1 MKHILIL
8 LFTFSFFSLF
18 SQEEGLYNIPS
29 GMRNTGSLGP
39 EDALLM
45 NSIEDAVLKDEYRL
59 LRLPDSVD
67 NSQHPWFRPIFS
79 QEVYPNCMQSTSI
92 AYNFTYEINRL
103 RDLPADT
110 SINQYTTHF
119 AWNFFNGGN
128 GWYGVN
134 YLFTMDVL
142 KHHGNPTVEEYG
154 GMYTGGG
161 ERWMSGY
168 NEWYNAMNNRIN
180 GARKI
185 YVGDEYG
192 LLVLKHWL
200 YHHLDSSESGGL
212 ASFIACSPYSLKRL
226 PDGTPNAG
234 KFTVTEFCPEASHGM
249 TIVGYNDS
257 IRYDYN
263 EDGLYTNDIDL
274 NGDGVI
280 NVRDWEIGGV
290 KFCNS
295 YGNNWADSG
304 FCYMMYKTLA
314 DDFSEGGIWTN
325 TVHIIDAKES
335 HHTPLTCKVSL
346 NHNYRERIRVRAGI
360 SSDLQSAKPDY
371 IHDYTIF
378 NYQGGWHYMQGN
390 DTTPEHKNIEFALD
404 LTPLLAHATP
414 GQPAKFFLVVD
425 EQDPENYGHGQV
437 NSFSLMD
444 YTGPIVT
451 EIPCEDENVPLA
463 DNGQTLLSII
473 YQPEYDA
480 LEIITEELPLYTP
493 GQPME
498 VQLEAEGGETP
509 YTWSLNRN
517 FDVNMHVGDFP
528 ETGDS
533 LIIANSFSDSLAVIP
548 LEFSFPFYG
557 KTYDTLMVSALG
569 YISVDENMFFWSYL
583 VDMAYFLK
591 SSRVIAPFLCLEMM
605 VNEYHDHGVWYEG
618 DEESATFRWKAGYVE
633 DLEHSDFNFAVKL
646 FPDGRIEYY
655 FGNMQVYDPL
665 TWISGVADGDLLN
678 YSIPELPQPDDIA
691 DGTQIDFVAHS
702 VPDELSLNE
711 NGLLSLMEN
720 SAGMN
725 KDIRVMVRDNSLLS
739 SYKTYQLT
747 EGLEFSLHAG
757 ENNDRLLHNSVIQYL
772 DLEVRN
778 RGGETLQALEFTL
791 QSTSPD
797 LEIIDN
803 FEIPDAILPGES
815 VLIESAFAVITNT
828 YVKDG
833 QQFIMQLE
841 AEQPGTKFQRDYIF
855 TIAAATLQ
863 MEGYAVMNESGILKP
878 GETAELAISLANS
891 GRLNSV
897 NTHALL
903 IPDDA
908 SVVVNDQEAI
918 PLGNLSPAS
927 TSAVEF
933 SITANAGLDYGSPAG
948 FSLQVMDELGLQE
961 EMHFSIRIGKL
972 PVCVVDMDP
981 GNNSGPQIYDW
992 LQGMEVEAEYTQSFP
1007 LDLSPYQSVI
1017 LCLGKMFSN
1026 HEISDMQNNLL
1037 EEYLA
1042 DGGKLY
1048 MEGRVVWEQ
1057 DPRPSV
1063 LDRFMFD
1070 IVSSPGLYEI
1080 LDGVDGTF
1088 TEGLSY
1094 SNDDI
1099 QPFSYF
1105 YMVPQEP
1112 AFSILTGREYP
1123 ECAAVAYDAGGYK
1136 TIGTMFELGALIS
1149 SDTCQVETY
1158 IRHVLDFFGVVENSL
1173 GLDEVFPGTTAE
1185 QVLQNF
1191 PNPFSHETIIPLELK
1206 EKAFVSA
1213 QVYDMQGRIISE
1225 LIPPGE
1231 YPEGKYDLRWDGN
1244 YAGGNPAP
1252 GGIYLC
1258 RILIDDQAYSGKM
1271 LLTR

>member
-1 MKHILIL
+1 MKQILTL
-8 LFTFSFFSLF
+8 LLTIAFFSLF
-18 SQEEGLYNIPS
+18 SQEEGLYNLPS
-29 GMRNTGSLGP
+29 GMRNTGNLTP
-39 EDALLM
+39 EDARLM
-45 NSIEDAVLKDEYRL
+45 NSFEDAVLKDEYRL

-67 NSQHPWFRPIFS
+67 NSQYPWFRPIFS

-154 GMYTGGG
+154 GMYAGGG
-161 ERWMSGY
+161 ERRMSGY
-168 NEWYNAMNNRIN
+168 DEWYSAMNNRIT

-212 ASFIACSPYSLKRL
+212 ASFIACSPYSLQRL

-234 KFTVTEFCPEASHGM
+234 KFAVTEFCPEDSHGM

-257 IRYDYN
+257 VRFDYN
-263 EDGLYTNDIDL
+263 GDGLYTNDLDIND
-274 NGDGVI
+274 DGEV
-280 NVRDWEIGGV
+280 NMKDWEIGAL
-290 KFCNS
+290 KFANS
-295 YGNNWADSG
+295 HGDQFADDG

-314 DDFSEGGIWTN
+314 DDFGDGGIWLN

-346 NHNYRERIRVRAGI
+346 NHNYRGLIRVRTGI
-360 SSDLQSAKPDY
+360 SNDLQSSKPDY

-390 DTTPEHKNIEFALD
+390 DTTPEHKDIEFALD

-425 EQDPENYGHGQV
+425 ERDPENHGYGQV

-451 EIPCEDENVPLA
+451 EIPCEEENVPLT
-463 DNGQTLLSII
+463 DNGQTLLSIV

-498 VQLEAEGGETP
+498 VQLEAEGGEAP
-509 YTWSLNRN
+509 YSWSLNRN
-517 FDVNMHVGDFP
+517 FDMNMHMGEFP
-528 ETGDS
+528 AEADS
-533 LIIANSFSDSLAVIP
+533 LIIANSFSDPPAVIP

-557 KTYDTLMVSALG
+557 NSYDTVKVSAIG
-569 YISVDENMFFWSYL
+569 YISVDENMFFWNYL
-583 VDMAYFLK
+583 VDMAYFLR
-591 SSRVIAPFLCLEMM
+591 SSRVIAPFLCPEMM

-618 DEESATFRWKAGYVE
+618 DEESATFRWKAGYIE
-633 DLEHSDFNFAVKL
+633 DLDHSDFNFAVKL

-678 YSIPELPQPDDIA
+678 YSIPELPEPDDIV
-691 DGTQIDFVAHS
+691 DGTRIDFIPHP
-702 VPDELSLNE
+702 VPDELSLTE
-711 NGLLSLMEN
+711 KGLLSLTEN
-720 SAGMN
+720 TAGMN
-725 KDIRVMVRDNSLLS
+725 KDIRVMVTDNSLLRT
-739 SYKTYQLT
+739 YRNYQLT
-747 EGLEFSLHAG
+747 EGLEFSLHAQG
-757 ENNDRLLHNSVIQYL
+757 NSERIVQNSLVQYL
-772 DLEVRN
+772 DLEIRN
-778 RGGETLQALEFTL
+778 RGTEELQDLVFSLKNTFTEV
-791 QSTSPD
+791 D
-797 LEIIDN
+797 IIDAEE
-803 FEIPDAILPGES
+803 FPGPIFPGES
-815 VLIESAFAVITNT
+815 LMIESAFALITNT
-828 YVKDG
+828 YMTDG
-833 QQFIMQLE
+833 QQFTICLE
-841 AEQPGTKFQRDYIF
+841 ADQSGAKFQRDYIF

-863 MEGYAVMNESGILKP
+863 MEEYAVMNESGILKP
-878 GETAELAISLANS
+878 GETAELAISLANN
-891 GRLNSV
+891 GRLSSI
-897 NTHALL
+897 NTQAVL

-908 SVVVNDQEAI
+908 SVVVNHQEAI
-918 PLGNLSPAS
+918 PLGSIAPLSS
-927 TSAVEF
+927 SEAVF
-933 SITANAGLDYGSPAG
+933 SITANGGLDYGSPAG
-948 FSLQVMDELGLQE
+948 FRLQLMDELGLLE
-961 EMHFSIRIGKL
+961 EIPFSIRIGKL

-992 LQGMEVEAEYTQSFP
+992 LQGMEVESEYTQSFP

-1017 LCLGKMFSN
+1017 LCLGKMFSS
-1026 HEISDMQNNLL
+1026 HDLSGQQNTLL

-1042 DGGKLY
+1042 GGGSLY
-1048 MEGRVVWEQ
+1048 LEGRVVWEQ

-1070 IVSSPGLYEI
+1070 MVSSPGLYEI

-1094 SNDDI
+1094 TNDDI
-1099 QPFSYF
+1099 QPFSFF

-1123 ECAAVAYDAGGYK
+1123 ECAAVAYDAGIYK

-1173 GLDEVFPGTTAE
+1173 GIGESFDGESLAGSLMAY
-1185 QVLQNF
+1185 
-1191 PNPFSHETIIPLELK
+1191 PNPFSHTTIIPLELE
-1206 EKAFVSA
+1206 EKAYVSA
-1213 QVYDMQGRIISE
+1213 QVYDLQGRIISE

-1231 YPEGKYDLRWDGN
+1231 YPAGKHELRWDGKRD
-1244 YAGGNPAP
+1244 GGSAAP
-1252 GGIYLC
+1252 EGIYFC
-1258 RILIDDQAYSGKM
+1258 RILIGNKALSGK
-1271 LLTR
+1271 LVLVR